1 MTHHLTK
8 REPAAGRAQD
18 AAAETATSAAAPS
31 AARLTAGGKIKI
43 HTATASSIATV
54 AVLAFFVAMTVATFA
69 NMGYGS
75 TTLAES
81 FAKLGKIM
89 QIIALEPRLDGHF
102 KVEEIV
108 DGMLVTICLSILVTL
123 AGSALA
129 LVVGVLAAENLTN
142 RRLSTALKAVL
153 SVIRAIPTIV
163 WVLVFT
169 VAMGPGSEACVVGM
183 LLHTVAFLGKAYSEE
198 FEETDPGVLEA
209 LRATGATSLQVIVRG
224 VFLEKLNEIISWTFI
239 RFENNF
245 VNDVVVGAV
254 AGAGGIGY
262 QLYVTA
268 NFYIDYHEVG
278 LITYLCLA
286 VSIVLELAAT
296 KLRKRLAVRR

>member
-1 MTHHLTK
+1 MTERLSSIDASK
-8 REPAAGRAQD
+8 RPSPDALPA
-18 AAAETATSAAAPS
+18 S
-31 AARLTAGGKIKI
+31 ARLTRSGKIKVR
-43 HTATASSIATV
+43 TATPSSVATA
-54 AVLAFFVAMTVATFA
+54 AVLVFFVVMTAVTFA

-81 FAKLGKIM
+81 FSKLAKIM

-102 KVEEIV
+102 AVAEIAQ
-108 DGMLVTICLSILVTL
+108 GMAVTICLSILVTL
-123 AGSALA
+123 AGSVLA

-142 RRLSTALKAVL
+142 RRFSTALKAVL

-198 FEETDPGVLEA
+198 FEECDPGVLEA
-209 LRATGATSLQVIVRG
+209 LRATGASRLQVIVRG

-245 VNDVVVGAV
+245 VNGVVVGAV

-286 VSIVLELAAT
+286 VSVVLELAAT
-296 KLRKRLAVRR
+296 KLRKRLVVRR

>member
-1 MTHHLTK
+1 MTQQ
-8 REPAAGRAQD
+8 PQRAQG
-18 AAAETATSAAAPS
+18 SAAPAGALLTRS
-31 AARLTAGGKIKI
+31 GRIRLRTR
-43 HTATASSIATV
+43 TASSTAMA
-54 AVLAFFVAMTVATFA
+54 AVLAFFVLMTAWTFA
-69 NMGYGS
+69 NMQYGN
-75 TTLAES
+75 TTLGES
-81 FAKLGKIM
+81 FAKLGKVL

-102 KVEEIV
+102 TAAEIAQ
-108 DGMLVTICLSILVTL
+108 GMGVTICLSVLVTM
-123 AGSALA
+123 AGAAIA
-129 LVVGVLAAENLTN
+129 LVVGVLAAGNLTSRGFSN
-142 RRLSTALKAVL
+142 GLKVVL
-153 SVIRAIPTIV
+153 SVIRAIPTII
-163 WVLVFT
+163 WVLVFS
-169 VAMGPGSEACVVGM
+169 VAMGPGSEACVTGM

-209 LRATGATSLQVIVRG
+209 LRATGASWVQVIARG
-224 VFLEKLNEIISWTFI
+224 VFLEKLNEILSWTFI

-245 VNDVVVGAV
+245 VNGVVVGAV

-286 VSIVLELAAT
+286 VSVVLEVVAT

>member
-1 MTHHLTK
+1 MA
-8 REPAAGRAQD
+8 RS
-18 AAAETATSAAAPS
+18 SASSAPKG
-31 AARLTAGGKIKI
+31 ARLSAGGRIKLRTRSASN
-43 HTATASSIATV
+43 TAMA
-54 AVLAFFVAMTVATFA
+54 AVLIFFVLMTAWTFA
-69 NMGYGS
+69 HMGYGN
-75 TTLAES
+75 TTLGES
-81 FAKLGKIM
+81 FAKLGKVL

-102 KVEEIV
+102 SAAEIAQAM
-108 DGMLVTICLSILVTL
+108 GVTICLSVLITM
-123 AGSALA
+123 AGSAIA
-129 LVVGVLAAENLTN
+129 LGVGVLAAGNLTSRGFSN
-142 RRLSTALKAVL
+142 GLKVLL
-153 SVIRAIPTIV
+153 SVVRAIPTIM
-163 WVLVFT
+163 WVLVFS
-169 VAMGPGSEACVVGM
+169 VAMGPGSEACVTGM

-209 LRATGATSLQVIVRG
+209 LRASGASWPQIIARG
-224 VFLEKLNEIISWTFI
+224 VFLEKLNEILSWTFI

-245 VNDVVVGAV
+245 VNAVVVGAV

-286 VSIVLELAAT
+286 VSVVLELVAT